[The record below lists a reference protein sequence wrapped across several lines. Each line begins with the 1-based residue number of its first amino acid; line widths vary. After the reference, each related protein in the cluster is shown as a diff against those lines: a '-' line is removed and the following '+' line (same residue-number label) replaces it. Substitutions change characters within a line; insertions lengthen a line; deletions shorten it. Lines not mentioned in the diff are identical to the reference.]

1 MLQYAVNTTQRN
13 PWTRT
18 QCKVATF
25 SKPTTT
31 RYRFTDFTLD
41 IKHYTLY
48 QDTQE
53 IPITSGLFD
62 LLLTFVLHPQ
72 EVLNRDT
79 LLNLTH
85 NKRRDPYDRSIDI
98 GITRLRRLLN
108 DRQHQLIK
116 TIRRKGYYFTAEV
129 IND

>member
-1 MLQYAVNTTQRN
+1 MLQYAVNTTQRK
-13 PWTRT
+13 PWTGTR
-18 QCKVATF
+18 CKVATF
-25 SKPTTT
+25 CKATST
-31 RYRFTDFTLD
+31 RYYFSDFTLD
-41 IKHYTLY
+41 IRHYTLY
-48 QDTQE
+48 QGTQE

-62 LLLTFVLHPQ
+62 LLLAFILHPQ
-72 EVLNRDT
+72 EILNRDT

-85 NKRRDPYDRSIDI
+85 NKHADPYDRSIDI

-116 TIRRKGYYFTAEV
+116 TIRHKGYYFTAEV